1 MSQLP
6 LPVRLLNLGGRAA
19 SAVGWRPVDLSFDG
33 LLKKARATTGLADFG
48 EDDFRDPLALLLRC
62 LEEEAR
68 LSTLGR
74 MIARADLLRTLEN
87 RLGLVDLLKK
97 HPEIEEQPIE
107 QPLFV
112 VGPPRS
118 GTTIF
123 HDLLAMDPDNRVPLS
138 WEAAYPLPP
147 PETATYRSDPRIAK
161 VQADLDKV
169 DRLLPDFKSMHPM
182 GAERA
187 QECVAITSHDFASMI
202 YYVQFEV
209 PTYDRWVM
217 DCDMRSALKWHRRFL
232 QVLQWKCPGKRWA
245 LKSPQHMWHLAHIH
259 REYPDALFV
268 QTHRDP
274 VNTVISMS
282 NLAAA
287 LQSLASDHTD
297 QHRIATYYAE
307 GLARGYNATVEYRRT
322 GALPD
327 SQVVDLYFRDF
338 ITDQVGTVRR
348 AYAHFGLALSESA
361 AAAMQLLTSTAGI
374 CITSR
379 IPASTRTGCEKC
391 STSTRHS
398 STCRGNRCARK
409 VKGDRLESIPDWRAT
424 SGKKHPRHRYAACRE
439 WLRPTPGGQP
449 R

>member
-1 MSQLP
+1 MGSLP
-6 LPVRLLNLGGRAA
+6 LPVRLLNLAGRAA
-19 SAVGWRPVDLSFDG
+19 NTVGWQPVGLGFDK
-33 LLKKARATTGLADFG
+33 LLAKARANTGLSDFG
-48 EDDFRDPLALLLRC
+48 EDDFRDPLALLLRS
-62 LEEEAR
+62 LEEEAQ
-68 LSTLGR
+68 LSLLGR
-74 MIARADLLRTLEN
+74 MIARTDLLRTLEN

-107 QPLFV
+107 RPLFV

-147 PETATYRSDPRIAK
+147 PETATYRSDPRIAR
-161 VQADLDKV
+161 VQADLDNV
-169 DRLLPDFKSMHPM
+169 DRLLPSFKTMHPM

-187 QECVAITSHDFASMI
+187 QECVALTSHDFTSMI
-202 YYVQFEV
+202 YYVQFNV
-209 PTYDRWVM
+209 PSYDRWIM

-232 QVLQWKCPGKRWA
+232 QVLQWKCPGVRWA

-282 NLAAA
+282 NLAAE
-287 LQSLASDHTD
+287 LQRMASDHAD
-297 QHRIATYYAE
+297 QHRVATYYAE
-307 GLARGYNATVEYRRT
+307 GLARGYNATVDYRAS

-338 ITDQVGTVRR
+338 IADQVGTVRR
-348 AYAHFGLALSESA
+348 AYAHFGLELSDRA
-361 AAAMQLLTSTAGI
+361 AAAMQSFLDNN
-374 CITSR
+374 
-379 IPASTRTGCEKC
+379 PADKHGKHLYSFEDTGLDEEALRGMFSKYENYFQVPRESLRT
-391 STSTRHS
+391 
-398 STCRGNRCARK
+398 
-409 VKGDRLESIPDWRAT
+409 KGPGSDGE
-424 SGKKHPRHRYAACRE
+424 
-439 WLRPTPGGQP
+439 TP
-449 R
+449 